1 MRFAKFLN
9 YYQVV
14 FVRSSRFIMS
24 FFFTIDLDKQASL
37 LQAAILAGKLLE
49 KGTRYRKALKLV
61 CQEVYCYNEEI
72 VSTDE
77 VICARAHF
85 VDIIVHDELL
95 GEDHQYQIVSLTRN
109 KHVAQFQFGH
119 CLFTLFGRAV
129 NLDAQTSTN
138 PRELF
143 YSSKKTN
150 SNPKCTLCSIFICI
164 YGIFT
169 QLSFPSPNNRIT
181 KQIDR
186 GDFCHHGKCKV
197 FLYCPNQSVWTNHSH
212 KKGKDS
218 LETRAVFS

>member
-72 VSTDE
+72 VSTDG

-95 GEDHQYQIVSLTRN
+95 GQDHQYQIV
-109 KHVAQFQFGH
+109 
-119 CLFTLFGRAV
+119 
-129 NLDAQTSTN
+129 
-138 PRELF
+138 
-143 YSSKKTN
+143 
-150 SNPKCTLCSIFICI
+150 
-164 YGIFT
+164 
-169 QLSFPSPNNRIT
+169 
-181 KQIDR
+181 
-186 GDFCHHGKCKV
+186 
-197 FLYCPNQSVWTNHSH
+197 
-212 KKGKDS
+212 
-218 LETRAVFS
+218 